1 MGVRRLT
8 TILVVAVCGLIIV
21 GLIVKTETKPD
32 ASTRVILEHNEETYI
47 APICF
52 EKAEASN
59 YIEETTLERAEA
71 LNYEPH
77 SSCTENALA
86 SEQNSFIVGLLKDVG
101 ILSKKWDD
109 W

>member
-1 MGVRRLT
+1 MGIRRLI
-8 TILVVAVCGLIIV
+8 TIIVIVLSGLIIV
-21 GLIVKTETKPD
+21 GLIVPAEVKPS
-32 ASTRVILEHNEETYI
+32 ANTRVILEHNEETYI